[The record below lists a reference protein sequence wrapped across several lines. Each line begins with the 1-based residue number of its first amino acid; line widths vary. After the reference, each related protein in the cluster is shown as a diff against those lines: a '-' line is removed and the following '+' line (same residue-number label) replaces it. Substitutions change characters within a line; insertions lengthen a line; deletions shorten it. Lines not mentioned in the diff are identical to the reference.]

1 MSGADTVGA
10 IVLAGGRASRLG
22 DVDKARVRVAGRPM
36 IDAVLGAARA
46 VAGPVVTVGPGG
58 DTREDPPRSGPVAA
72 IAAGLAGLPGAV
84 ELVVVVACDLPD
96 LDAATLRAL
105 VAALRRPARGSAP
118 RVALAVDDA
127 GRDQY
132 LLAAWDRRAL
142 AARLAALEASGGVG
156 GRAVRSL
163 YDGGIDD
170 HGYDDRGNDDEVVVR
185 VPVGDPARDVDT
197 WADLAGRGP
206 VGLAHVGAVLRAG
219 LAPLPAV
226 GRAPLDAVGAV
237 LAAPLTAADPMPRG
251 PVSAMDGYALAGP
264 GPWRLTGAA
273 RRAGDDSPASLDP
286 GTAAP
291 IATGALIPSGTD
303 RVLRHELVEAHSDP
317 GADPGDDR
325 VGGGVG
331 AGRVGGGVG
340 GGSVGAD
347 RVGGTVLAALT
358 GADGVDDL
366 RPVGEDWPTGHE
378 LAPEGAVLDAALAS
392 AALSGGVVEVLVRGP
407 VRAELVTTGDEVLPA
422 DTPPPLPP
430 GRIRD
435 TVGPL
440 LGGPAG
446 VLARAGFGAMGPPR
460 HLPDTAEAV
469 DALLAGADPDLGGAG
484 SDVGPAGVDVLVLV
498 GATGRGVADH
508 LRPAL
513 ERVGARI
520 VIDGVRVRPGGSQL
534 VAALPD
540 GRVLLALPG
549 NPLAAVCAAATTG
562 RALVDALTGRQ
573 RTPVT
578 ALVPGLAQLANP
590 ERARILPA
598 RPDGAGG
605 WQLAGRVRTAHLAD
619 LAGAPAL
626 ALVPEGAG
634 AEGGAEG
641 SAGAGDSAEGSAGAG
656 VSSHAGAPGDRVE
669 LLDWI

>member
-1 MSGADTVGA
+1 MTAVGA

-22 DVDKARVRVAGRPM
+22 GVDKARVAVAGRPM
-36 IDAVLGAARA
+36 IESVVGAARA
-46 VAGPVVTVGPGG
+46 VAGPVITVGPGG
-58 DTREDPPRSGPVAA
+58 DTREDPPHSGPVAA

-105 VAALRRPARGSAP
+105 VAALRRPAASTTAAGEVSVP
-118 RVALAVDDA
+118 RVALAVDAA
-127 GRDQY
+127 GHDQY

-156 GRAVRSL
+156 GRAVRAL
-163 YDGGIDD
+163 YDDD
-170 HGYDDRGNDDEVVVR
+170 EEVVVR

-206 VGLAHVGAVLRAG
+206 VALAHVGAVLRAG
-219 LAPLPAV
+219 LAPLSAV
-226 GRAPLDAVGAV
+226 GRSPLDAVGAV
-237 LAAPLTAADPMPRG
+237 LAAPLVAADPMPRG

-273 RRAGDDSPASLDP
+273 RRAGDGSPASLAA
-286 GTAAP
+286 GTAAR
-291 IATGALIPSGTD
+291 IATGALAPHGTD
-303 RVLRHELVEAHSDP
+303 RVLRHELVEVRGP
-317 GADPGDDR
+317 GSGDAAVPGD
-325 VGGGVG
+325 
-331 AGRVGGGVG
+331 
-340 GGSVGAD
+340 
-347 RVGGTVLAALT
+347 TVVTASA

-366 RPVGEDWPTGHE
+366 RPVGEDWPAGHA
-378 LAPEGAVLDAALAS
+378 LAADGTVLDAALAS
-392 AALSGGVVEVLVRGP
+392 AALSAGVERVSVRGP
-407 VRAELVTTGDEVLPA
+407 VRATLVTTGDEVLPA
-422 DTPPPLPP
+422 DTPSPLPP

-440 LGGPAG
+440 LSGPAG
-446 VLARAGFGAMGPPR
+446 VLARAGFGAVDPPR
-460 HLPDTAEAV
+460 HCPDTAEAV
-469 DALLAGADPDLGGAG
+469 DDLLGGPDSG
-484 SDVGPAGVDVLVLV
+484 SDVLVLV
-498 GATGRGVADH
+498 GATGRGVADQ

-513 ERVGARI
+513 ERLGARV

-578 ALVPGLAQLANP
+578 ADLPGLADVANP
-590 ERARILPA
+590 GRARILPA
-598 RPDGAGG
+598 WPDGAGG
-605 WQLAGRVRTAHLAD
+605 WRLADRVRTAHLAD

-626 ALVPEGAG
+626 AVVPEGG
-634 AEGGAEG
+634 N
-641 SAGAGDSAEGSAGAG
+641 AGAGAGAYSG
-656 VSSHAGAPGDRVE
+656 LGSGSDTGGRVE
-669 LLDWI
+669 LVDWI

>member
-1 MSGADTVGA
+1 MTAVGA

-22 DVDKARVRVAGRPM
+22 GVDKARVTVAGRPM
-36 IDAVLGAARA
+36 IESVVGAARA

-58 DTREDPPRSGPVAA
+58 DAREDPPHSGPVAA

-96 LDAATLRAL
+96 LDAATLRSL
-105 VAALRRPARGSAP
+105 VAALRRPAAPTTAPGEVTAP
-118 RVALAVDDA
+118 RVALAVDAA

-156 GRAVRSL
+156 GRAVRAL
-163 YDGGIDD
+163 FDD
-170 HGYDDRGNDDEVVVR
+170 HEEVVR
-185 VPVGDPARDVDT
+185 VPIGDPARDVDT
-197 WADLAGRGP
+197 WTDLAGRGP
-206 VGLAHVGAVLRAG
+206 VSLAHVGDVLRAG
-219 LAPLPAV
+219 LEPLPAV
-226 GRAPLDAVGAV
+226 GRPPLDAVGAV
-237 LAAPLTAADPMPRG
+237 LAAPLIAADPMPRG

-273 RRAGDDSPASLDP
+273 RRAGDDSPASLAA
-286 GTAAP
+286 GTAAR
-291 IATGALIPSGTD
+291 IATGALAPHGTD
-303 RVLRHELVEAHSDP
+303 RVLRHELVEVGGP
-317 GADPGDDR
+317 GAAAVTGDTAAPGETAVPGD
-325 VGGGVG
+325 
-331 AGRVGGGVG
+331 
-340 GGSVGAD
+340 
-347 RVGGTVLAALT
+347 TVITAST

-366 RPVGEDWPTGHE
+366 RPAGEDWPAGHA
-378 LAPEGAVLDAALAS
+378 LAAAGTVLDAALAS
-392 AALSGGVVEVLVRGP
+392 AALSAGVERVSVRGP
-407 VRAELVTTGDEVLPA
+407 VRATLVTTGDEVLPA
-422 DTPPPLPP
+422 DTPSPLPP

-440 LGGPAG
+440 LGGPTG
-446 VLARAGFGAMGPPR
+446 VLTRAGFGAVDPPR
-460 HLPDTAEAV
+460 HCPDTAEAV
-469 DALLAGADPDLGGAG
+469 DDLLGGSVAG
-484 SDVGPAGVDVLVLV
+484 PAVGPAVGPAAGPDVLVLV

-513 ERVGARI
+513 ERLGARV

-573 RTPVT
+573 RTPV
-578 ALVPGLAQLANP
+578 AAELPGLAGVANP
-590 ERARILPA
+590 GRARILPA
-598 RPDGAGG
+598 WPDGTGG
-605 WQLAGRVRTAHLAD
+605 WRLADRVRTAHLAD

-626 ALVPEGAG
+626 ALVPEG
-634 AEGGAEG
+634 ED
-641 SAGAGDSAEGSAGAG
+641 AGAGAGAG
-656 VSSHAGAPGDRVE
+656 SGAGSGAGAGGRVE
-669 LLDWI
+669 LVDWI

>member
-1 MSGADTVGA
+1 MTSVGA

-22 DVDKARVRVAGRPM
+22 GVDKARVTVAGRPM
-36 IDAVLGAARA
+36 IESVVGAARA
-46 VAGPVVTVGPGG
+46 VAGPVITVGPGG
-58 DTREDPPRSGPVAA
+58 DTREDPPHSGPVAA

-105 VAALRRPARGSAP
+105 VAALRRPAPGSAP
-118 RVALAVDDA
+118 RVALAVDAA
-127 GRDQY
+127 GHDQY

-142 AARLAALEASGGVG
+142 AARLAVLEASGGVG
-156 GRAVRSL
+156 GRAVRAL
-163 YDGGIDD
+163 YD
-170 HGYDDRGNDDEVVVR
+170 DEEVVR
-185 VPVGDPARDVDT
+185 VPVGAPARDVDT

-237 LAAPLTAADPMPRG
+237 LAAPLIAADPMPRG

-273 RRAGDDSPASLDP
+273 RRAGDDSPASLAA
-286 GTAAP
+286 GTAAR
-291 IATGALIPSGTD
+291 IATGALAPRGTD
-303 RVLRHELVEAHSDP
+303 RVLRHELVEARDP
-317 GADPGDDR
+317 GSGDAAVPGGAPVPGDATAPGDA
-325 VGGGVG
+325 VVTASAGAGGVN
-331 AGRVGGGVG
+331 
-340 GGSVGAD
+340 
-347 RVGGTVLAALT
+347 
-358 GADGVDDL
+358 DL
-366 RPVGEDWPTGHE
+366 RPVGEDWPAGHA
-378 LAPEGAVLDAALAS
+378 LAADGTVLDAALAS
-392 AALSGGVVEVLVRGP
+392 AALSAGVERVSVRGP
-407 VRAELVTTGDEVLPA
+407 VRAAVVTTGDEVLPA

-446 VLARAGFGAMGPPR
+446 VLARAGFEVVGPLR
-460 HLPDTAEAV
+460 HCRDTAEAV
-469 DALLAGADPDLGGAG
+469 DDLLGG
-484 SDVGPAGVDVLVLV
+484 PAADADVLVLV

-508 LRPAL
+508 LRSAL
-513 ERVGARI
+513 ERVGARV

-534 VAALPD
+534 VAELPD

-578 ALVPGLAQLANP
+578 AELPGLEDVASP
-590 ERARILPA
+590 GRARILPA
-598 RPDGAGG
+598 RPDGTGG
-605 WQLAGRVRTAHLAD
+605 WRLAHRVRTAHLAD

-626 ALVPEGAG
+626 AVVPEGGDAG
-634 AEGGAEG
+634 G
-641 SAGAGDSAEGSAGAG
+641 
-656 VSSHAGAPGDRVE
+656 RVE
-669 LLDWI
+669 LVDWI